1 MSRQSRGTRRAGSRE
16 ETRNAS
22 GEDPHRGGMPTD
34 CSMKREASVSEP
46 FHEEICINL
55 LTMRDKQLLFT
66 RAVLHRRL
74 VRKARRPALR
84 QEDTAHRHSPVR
96 CRAGRHPVRD
106 SSATPRMGPCRAGS
120 CTIPSREMGMVPYL
134 GRYQLCTG
142 NVSRFILVRPPH
154 PSQASSSPRPP
165 PRRVAAESRLPL
177 PAAAR
182 FSEQL
187 VRRPPRA
194 LL

>member
-120 CTIPSREMGMVPYL
+120 CTIPSREIGTILRQVPTMYWKCTTVYL
-134 GRYQLCTG
+134 GT
-142 NVSRFILVRPPH
+142 PPT
-154 PSQASSSPRPP
+154 PVAGFFFASPAASPRR
-165 PRRVAAESRLPL
+165 RRVAA
-177 PAAAR
+177 AASCR
-182 FSEQL
+182 
-187 VRRPPRA
+187 RA